1 MSDFNKQN
9 VAVGGF
15 LPCNT
20 HVSAEAPGSQQ
31 SKAHAFFLVIRLP
44 SDTLPRESR
53 LGLGPLK
60 SLPIIETPFGFL

>member
-20 HVSAEAPGSQQ
+20 HVSAEAPGSQ
-31 SKAHAFFLVIRLP
+31 KRMPFFLVIRLP

>member
-15 LPCNT
+15 LPGNT
-20 HVSAEAPGSQQ
+20 HVSAEAPGRQ
-31 SKAHAFFLVIRLP
+31 KHMFLFFIRLP